1 MRYVW
6 SRWGVFGRGLG
17 RVVGRVVG
25 RVMGRVM
32 GFQVGNAGVR
42 LWTFELETILHQIG

>member
-1 MRYVW
+1 ML
-6 SRWGVFGRGLG
+6 GRGLG

-32 GFQVGNAGVR
+32 GFRVGNTGVR
-42 LWTFELETILHQIG
+42 LWTFEFETILHQIG